1 MLTVVQEVLV
11 NKVYPKQLRLK
22 VQSGTL
28 EKSSCPTGKVYLFM
42 HVNAC
47 MLLCPNYMSF
57 FSQGF
62 RDNSSFVLIHK
73 IALSLHA
80 TGFSNCLF
88 PTFLF
93 ILAMNRGTEMHH
105 HIVLPQG
112 FLAVTQQ
119 HPQDH
124 YSPFY
129 PRPEFFIWSH
139 CLLLNSHL

>member
-57 FSQGF
+57 FHRVSETI
-62 RDNSSFVLIHK
+62 VHLC
-73 IALSLHA
+73 LS
-80 TGFSNCLF
+80 
-88 PTFLF
+88 
-93 ILAMNRGTEMHH
+93 IK
-105 HIVLPQG
+105 
-112 FLAVTQQ
+112 
-119 HPQDH
+119 
-124 YSPFY
+124 
-129 PRPEFFIWSH
+129 
-139 CLLLNSHL
+139 